1 MKYTTNILFCYIIL
15 AVTAN
20 AQSSQLAKYL
30 CERQPELQYCSQLN
44 NNRVDDDNSRS
55 FVVEGDETTT
65 APPQQRAAGQ
75 TPQQVADYCNTYSA
89 HYDFFCKNGGP
100 SVGDSAA
107 VNGDIE
113 RAKRFCASYNS
124 ACSEK
129 YKETLAAYCLQYTP
143 HFQYY
148 CKNPLQA
155 GAAAVKFCPLFAR
168 ECHADFAVPLLK
180 PTDAPFTQTQFPQA
194 ATQTPPIASG
204 SGGGQQ
210 TPDPAY
216 VKQQCAANRALA
228 QQYCFTSV
236 GENPLFK
243 PRCDLYK
250 QYCV

>member
-1 MKYTTNILFCYIIL
+1 MKYTKNALFCYIIV

-20 AQSSQLAKYL
+20 AQSSQLVRYV
-30 CERQPELQYCSQLN
+30 CDRQPELQFCSQLN
-44 NNRVDDDNSRS
+44 NNRVEDDSSRS

-89 HYDFFCKNGGP
+89 HHDFFCKNGGP

-124 ACSEK
+124 ACSDK

-148 CKNPLQA
+148 CKNPLQV
-155 GAAAVKFCPLFAR
+155 GPAAVKFCPLFAR

-180 PTDAPFTQTQFPQA
+180 PTDAPATQTQFPTN
-194 ATQTPPIASG
+194 TQPPPAASG
-204 SGGGQQ
+204 NNGGQP

-216 VKQQCAANRALA
+216 VKQQCDANRALA

-236 GENPLFK
+236 GDNPLFK